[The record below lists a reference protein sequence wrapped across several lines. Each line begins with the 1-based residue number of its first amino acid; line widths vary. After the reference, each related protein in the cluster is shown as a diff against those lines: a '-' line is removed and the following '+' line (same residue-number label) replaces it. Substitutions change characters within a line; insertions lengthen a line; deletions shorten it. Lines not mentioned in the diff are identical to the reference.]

1 MPRINTD
8 LDKYY
13 GIGDL
18 ACLAWIAEGA
28 RATADPMTFHA
39 KPGTKYSVLELLGQ
53 EVANVPD
60 DSGICVYQAYE
71 NELKDRGKK
80 RRVDYIRE
88 VLAIDTP
95 LIRPTLRV
103 PADDLAWAHKTRD
116 DIGGEELVLMF
127 PQTHWTPREWPAC
140 YWSDLGWQL
149 AERNVPTLVML
160 THEDQRYTNMPRFFW
175 GFSLTSVAALMSVA
189 TLVVAVDSGPAHLA
203 AAIGVPTIVLMG
215 PTRPE
220 CVFGHVP
227 EVMALASQDLPGCTG
242 CHFGAPFRAACDQGC
257 QMLYAL
263 RPHVVLAK
271 IVSELALIRRGPRRK
286 PRSLVA
292 KENHAAN

>member
-18 ACLAWIAEGA
+18 ACLAWIAGGT
-28 RATADPMTFHA
+28 RGTADPMTFHA
-39 KPGTKYSVLELLGQ
+39 KPGTKFSVLELLGQ
-53 EVANVPD
+53 EVAHLPED
-60 DSGICVYQAYE
+60 AGTCVYQAYE

-80 RRVDYIRE
+80 RRVDYVRE
-88 VLAIDTP
+88 VLGIDTP
-95 LIRPTLRV
+95 LVRPTIRV
-103 PADDLAWAHKTRD
+103 PADDLAWARQTQAE
-116 DIGGEELVLMF
+116 IGGDELVLIF

-160 THEDQRYTNMPRFFW
+160 SHEDRRYTNMPRFFW
-175 GFSLTSVAALMSVA
+175 GFPLTKVVALMSTA
-189 TLVVAVDSGPAHLA
+189 AMVVAVDSGPAHLA
-203 AAIGVPTIVLMG
+203 ATMGVPTIVLMG

-227 EVMALASQDLPGCTG
+227 DVMALASQELPNCAG
-242 CHFGAPFRAACDQGC
+242 CHFGPPFRAACDQGC

-263 RPHVVLAK
+263 RPYTVLAK
-271 IVSELALIRRGPRRK
+271 IVSELALIRRSLRR
-286 PRSLVA
+286 PPLSLA
-292 KENHAAN
+292 AGESDAAN